1 MAMIYCRECGKQ
13 ISDQAPFCPN
23 CGIPQNI
30 QATIYPIYAV
40 KPKIPG
46 RGFSITSMVMGL
58 IASFNAFVYIV
69 GAIKRIQEGNSYFRT
84 ISEKLEAGRGFL
96 IFAIIFSVLALSF
109 GIASHEKASKSKKKT
124 AGIIMGI
131 LSLTVPLLVFII
143 GTILSN

>member
-1 MAMIYCRECGKQ
+1 
-13 ISDQAPFCPN
+13 
-23 CGIPQNI
+23 
-30 QATIYPIYAV
+30 
-40 KPKIPG
+40 
-46 RGFSITSMVMGL
+46 
-58 IASFNAFVYIV
+58 
-69 GAIKRIQEGNSYFRT
+69 
-84 ISEKLEAGRGFL
+84 L